1 MDIHFTARRF
11 KAHQEVRDHALA
23 SIKRLDH
30 YYDGIVR
37 SDIILSFE
45 KKPNSVKIAE
55 INVHVNRTILTAKN
69 KSEDFVLSIDLALE
83 KIMRQL
89 DKYKS
94 KIRLKDKR
102 TLRRLKE
109 EQV

>member
-11 KAHQEVRDHALA
+11 KAHQEVRDHALTA
-23 SIKRLDH
+23 IKRLDH

-45 KKPNSVKIAE
+45 RKPNSVKTAE
-55 INVHVNRTILTAKN
+55 INVHVDSKVLVAKE
-69 KSEDFVLSIDLALE
+69 KSEDFILSIDMALE

-89 DKYKS
+89 DKYKT
-94 KIRLKDKR
+94 KVRRKDKR
-102 TLRRLKE
+102 TLRSLKE
-109 EQV
+109 TQP